1 MFDKRRSSME
11 LASEEVLRWPTSRS
25 RDWAMA
31 FLESAR
37 ANTNIVAVIAVGSA
51 VRPGVSSSDLDIL
64 VICTDP
70 TKVIPSRPLEVDLR
84 VYSAADIDSKLGTGH
99 DMLVWAVMFGRALFQ
114 RHSFWEKVVKSWRH
128 RLPLPSSKLART
140 RATAAYRRMTNLF
153 QLGDADAG
161 REQAISY
168 LTHLARAELL
178 ETGVF
183 PASRPELPEQ
193 LREIGEYTLAG
204 QLDRILQEESTEIL
218 QASEILGPIVT

>member
-114 RHSFWEKVVKSWRH
+114 RHSFW
-128 RLPLPSSKLART
+128 
-140 RATAAYRRMTNLF
+140 
-153 QLGDADAG
+153 
-161 REQAISY
+161 
-168 LTHLARAELL
+168 
-178 ETGVF
+178 
-183 PASRPELPEQ
+183 
-193 LREIGEYTLAG
+193 
-204 QLDRILQEESTEIL
+204 
-218 QASEILGPIVT
+218 